1 MIQIF
6 LDQDP
11 GMQARRRQAA
21 VDARR
26 GNRGRRDGFA
36 VAAGILRTNV
46 AMYKKASRFNIE
58 LFADV
63 FADLDEIAP
72 TVAAGAGFRFVP
84 VFDARQFE
92 RQGIA
97 TGAFVLTRRSGRLL
111 CVFQFGNDGGPILIA
126 GLDKQIPLLARQ
138 GFALA
143 AKADPSMMR
152 QFEGQLLDLQVA
164 PFEFGV
170 TFNELRLQGADLRP
184 NRFRQ
189 G

>member
-1 MIQIF
+1 MAMNIE
-6 LDQDP
+6 
-11 GMQARRRQAA
+11 ARR
-21 VDARR
+21 
-26 GNRGRRDGFA
+26 F
-36 VAAGILRTNV
+36 NV
-46 AMYKKASRFNIE
+46 E

-63 FADLDEIAP
+63 LANLDEIP
-72 TVAAGAGFRFVP
+72 TTGAAGAGFGFVP
-84 VFDARQFE
+84 VFDARQFG

-143 AKADPSMMR
+143 AKADSPMVR
-152 QFEGQLLDLQVA
+152 KFKGQLLDLQVA

-170 TFNELRLQGADLRP
+170 TLGEL
-184 NRFRQ
+184 
-189 G
+189 